1 MARQGEKPTEYI
13 GLLVA
18 SSDNVIIILGTE
30 AVKTVGWSQDTWLT
44 GSSLLTGDRPI
55 G

>member
-1 MARQGEKPTEYI
+1 MAREGEKPTEYI
-13 GLLVA
+13 G

-44 GSSLLTGDRPI
+44 GSSLLTGDGPI